1 MRSLGGALV
10 QCCRELRRVGF
21 VAVLLPPVSLCL
33 AAAFDRLRARAGFG
47 ARHRW
52 ARWTCAGRRQLP
64 LRDELS
70 DRKVELIGPI
80 RVHLASPG
88 ADVARVEPGPG
99 RCGRAGPRAP
109 PTTSARSRHAL
120 PAQPAVGVSDTTVLL
135 VL

>member
-10 QCCRELRRVGF
+10 QFFRELRRVGF

-33 AAAFDRLRARAGFG
+33 AAAFNPLRARAGFG

-99 RCGRAGPRAP
+99 QMWPGRSTR
-109 PTTSARSRHAL
+109 TSHHFSEESACAACAASS
-120 PAQPAVGVSDTTVLL
+120 GGE
-135 VL
+135 